1 MFFFLFVYFAD
12 MIHLNANTGQ
22 RETKKC
28 DMKNILYSYERLN
41 SWKSKIAIRQ
51 IVKMIYFVREIVKMK
66 KIVREI
72 VNWPLP
78 GGASLINKT
87 VVDLNCD
94 IPVGMVWYGMV
105 SWDLSALPKKATRVT
120 LKIIA
125 DGT

>member
-1 MFFFLFVYFAD
+1 
-12 MIHLNANTGQ
+12 
-22 RETKKC
+22 
-28 DMKNILYSYERLN
+28 MKNIVVWKTETNSNFFLN
-41 SWKSKIAIRQ
+41 SWKSEIAIRE
-51 IVKMIYFVREIVKMK
+51 IVKKIYIVREIVKIK
-66 KIVREI
+66 KTVREI

-87 VVDLNCD
+87 VVDLNWYGM
-94 IPVGMVWYGMV
+94 VGMVWYGMV